1 MRARA
6 GDPPR
11 TMPQKIL
18 AGRAADP
25 QLRGDLVHVKVDQ
38 VVLSRAPTRALAEAL
53 SLGMK
58 KTTVEGAVAY
68 DGTCVTDGASLSDAE
83 QGACPAVSGEL
94 PAYNVPIARPGIGFP
109 GPVHLERF

>member
-25 QLRGDLVHVKVDQ
+25 QLRGDLVQVKVDQ
-38 VVLSRAPTRALAEAL
+38 VILSRAPARAMLRAIGGTTGTDHERSRGAL
-53 SLGMK
+53 SAVLPFK
-58 KTTVEGAVAY
+58 VKVTSAAVVREG
-68 DGTCVTDGASLSDAE
+68 GTQVKL
-83 QGACPAVSGEL
+83 
-94 PAYNVPIARPGIGFP
+94 
-109 GPVHLERF
+109 

>member
-25 QLRGDLVHVKVDQ
+25 QLRGDLVQVKVDQ
-38 VVLSRAPTRALAEAL
+38 VVLSRAPSRALAEAIAA
-53 SLGMK
+53 GMK
-58 KTTVEGAVAY
+58 KTPVEAAVVY
-68 DGTCVTDGASLSDAE
+68 DGTCVTDAASLADVDES
-83 QGACPAVSGEL
+83 GPRSVSPEF
-94 PAYNVPIARPGIGFP
+94 PTYNVPVARP
-109 GPVHLERF
+109 